1 MNNPEKPQ
9 FNRDEAGNLVKEGLD
24 INQKEVQENLINSDD
39 GENFDIAKGILEKG
53 VDISSEKLEVRDSSN
68 FIRKISEE
76 LEELEKALNISNKAL
91 LEKDTELYFKDK
103 LKKGLLTKIDKGRG
117 VNNPMVKAVEANTQ
131 NLRMRLNTINNLID
145 KIKGEKQVL
154 GQTYEDLTKR
164 YSKIKDMLEVEDP
177 KLN

>member
-1 MNNPEKPQ
+1 MNTPEKPQ

-103 LKKGLLTKIDKGRG
+103 LI
-117 VNNPMVKAVEANTQ
+117 
-131 NLRMRLNTINNLID
+131 
-145 KIKGEKQVL
+145 
-154 GQTYEDLTKR
+154 
-164 YSKIKDMLEVEDP
+164 SF
-177 KLN
+177 